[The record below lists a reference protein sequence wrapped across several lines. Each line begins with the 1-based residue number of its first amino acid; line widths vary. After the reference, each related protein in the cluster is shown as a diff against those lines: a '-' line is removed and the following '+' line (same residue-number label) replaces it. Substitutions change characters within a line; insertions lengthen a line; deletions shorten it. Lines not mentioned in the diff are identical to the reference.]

1 MGCGFS
7 DQDWQAQLE
16 AEEQAIFRTAK
27 GIDMNKL
34 VSKYTRM
41 QVRGQWLSVRTHIYN
56 DNKELPT
63 LLMTHGYAMAAV
75 YYVCLLPELSK
86 HYRIVMF
93 DNLSWG
99 LNSRT
104 DDVSDALES
113 PQKAEEYL
121 VEWFH
126 TLITTLGDE
135 LPPKFFMSAHS
146 LGGGQT
152 MNYICRHPER
162 ISGMFFQSPACAED
176 ITDPNWVYDPYT
188 VRLGDESPAY
198 PSKKEVDEGIED
210 YAHNVHIQ
218 KAMHKVPYFMMKS
231 ACKKN
236 WRKMT
241 RRDFLSEEC
250 ADHCG
255 QYYALMTQRWSDM
268 DVVAAKMLKWFCF
281 QEIPFHTADR
291 MLQDFDFPI
300 AFVNGTRDFFGSA
313 EGSNK
318 IVENNRFY
326 KDGSGRSQIF
336 KLKNSGHN
344 VFLDNP
350 GDLTEMMIGFFNGTV
365 THKFDLKPR
374 QEFVADVDETPGNE
388 MK

>member
-1 MGCGFS
+1 MGTGS
-7 DQDWQAQLE
+7 TILTPSVSVMKVQHTQA
-16 AEEQAIFRTAK
+16 
-27 GIDMNKL
+27 
-34 VSKYTRM
+34 
-41 QVRGQWLSVRTHIYN
+41 
-56 DNKELPT
+56 
-63 LLMTHGYAMAAV
+63 
-75 YYVCLLPELSK
+75 
-86 HYRIVMF
+86 
-93 DNLSWG
+93 
-99 LNSRT
+99 
-104 DDVSDALES
+104 
-113 PQKAEEYL
+113 
-121 VEWFH
+121 
-126 TLITTLGDE
+126 
-135 LPPKFFMSAHS
+135 
-146 LGGGQT
+146 
-152 MNYICRHPER
+152 
-162 ISGMFFQSPACAED
+162 
-176 ITDPNWVYDPYT
+176 
-188 VRLGDESPAY
+188 
-198 PSKKEVDEGIED
+198 SKK
-210 YAHNVHIQ
+210 Y
-218 KAMHKVPYFMMKS
+218 
-231 ACKKN
+231 

-268 DVVAAKMLKWFCF
+268 DVVAMKMLKWFCF

-374 QEFVADVDETPGNE
+374 QEFVEDVDETLGNS